1 MNRFGEYSFECNLPT
16 PPLGELHEFRDQSR
30 FIVERNFLR
39 KPYLKGLNARQYLSS
54 IESYIPE
61 EIISPQN
68 YAEMKTLTSS
78 FTGRITSFFGFETRL
93 NNPDASSDYLF
104 AVSSMKGE
112 REALRDMLEK
122 GCFPIKCMDL
132 VVWQRIRNFTEK
144 WTNPDSILYNN
155 VFGLWLEFDRAE
167 LSSPTPIPC
176 IFIQTPLLR
185 IDTPKDIKEFTWL
198 TTSALP
204 LLTGHCVS
212 KKLEKQ
218 MKKALKHLPK
228 GVGLMDVGVMLSRPT
243 RGVRFCLV
251 KIKPQDVIPYLTR
264 LGWSDKKKRLTTLL
278 KKVETKVTR
287 VVLHITITEE
297 GIDKKIGIEC
307 SFSPN
312 RYHLETQ
319 WTTFLDYLIQK
330 GACLPEKKEALLS
343 FCGVEQENT
352 SIDFDFTSYQV
363 SAKIQNDSFSSALVR
378 FISHIKII
386 YTPDAPIEAIAYF
399 GVRLFGNSYTSQ
411 EGAFGL

>member
-1 MNRFGEYSFECNLPT
+1 MNRFGEYNFECNLPT
-16 PPLGELHEFRDQSR
+16 PLLGELHEFRDQSR
-30 FIVERNFLR
+30 FIVERMLLR
-39 KPYLKGLNARQYLSS
+39 KPSLRGLTARQYLSS

-68 YAEMKTLTSS
+68 YAEMKTLASS
-78 FTGRITSFFGFETRL
+78 FTSCITSFFGFETRL

-104 AVSSMKGE
+104 AISSMKGE

-132 VVWQRIRNFTEK
+132 VVWQHIRDFTKE
-144 WTNPDSILYNN
+144 WTNPNSLLYNN
-155 VFGLWLEFDRAE
+155 VFGLWLEFDKAE
-167 LSSPTPIPC
+167 LSSPIPIPC
-176 IFIQTPLLR
+176 IFLQTPLLR
-185 IDTPKDIKEFTWL
+185 LDTPKDIEKFTWL

-204 LLTGHCVS
+204 LLTDHRVS

-228 GVGLMDVGVMLSRPT
+228 GVGLMDVGVMLSRPAS
-243 RGVRFCLV
+243 GVRYCLV
-251 KIKPQDVIPYLTR
+251 KIKPQDIIPYLTR
-264 LGWSDKKKRLTTLL
+264 LGWSDTKKRFTTLIKEL
-278 KKVETKVTR
+278 ETKVTR

-297 GIDKKIGIEC
+297 GVDQKIGIEC

-319 WTTFLDYLIQK
+319 WATFLDYLVQK
-330 GACLPEKKEALLS
+330 GVCLSEKKEALLS
-343 FCGVEQENT
+343 FSGVEQENEHN
-352 SIDFDFTSYQV
+352 DFDLASYQV
-363 SAKIQNDSFSSALVR
+363 SAKIQNDAFSSALVR

-386 YTPDAPIEAIAYF
+386 YTPDAPIEAKAYC
-399 GVRLFGNSYTSQ
+399 GARLLGKSSTSQ
-411 EGAFGL
+411 EGA